1 MIYYGMIMACPRGG
15 RTSFL
20 LLLFRTWTKKAM
32 RKWCQEKC
40 RNTKE
45 RTILKSDLQNQRSRI
60 PLCTFI
66 KYTFIYTTMQ
76 MLCKFEAFIAYK
88 FNVNVKKTTNQMS
101 NFSKTLVSQEFFAKK
116 LTLKKSVSKFTEFLF
131 WKIVFC

>member
-1 MIYYGMIMACPRGG
+1 
-15 RTSFL
+15 
-20 LLLFRTWTKKAM
+20 
-32 RKWCQEKC
+32 
-40 RNTKE
+40 
-45 RTILKSDLQNQRSRI
+45 
-60 PLCTFI
+60 
-66 KYTFIYTTMQ
+66 

-101 NFSKTLVSQEFFAKK
+101 NFSKTLVSQEIFAKK